1 MKAAT
6 SNLKKLQKAGLV
18 HPETTMSEKHK
29 ALVETLT
36 GDEVNA
42 LISVRKKLG
51 DDFIKKTAKGGKFPH
66 PATISF

>member
-1 MKAAT
+1 
-6 SNLKKLQKAGLV
+6 
-18 HPETTMSEKHK
+18 MSEKHK